1 MDLQSE
7 QEELLGRDDRPAP
20 CAQEVHQVALT
31 EEEKPV
37 RTNGL
42 GLLGDFTSRRGC
54 STRHSSNSAPKWGF
68 CPQI

>member
-7 QEELLGRDDRPAP
+7 QEELLGRDKCTAS

-31 EEEKPV
+31 EEEKCI
-37 RTNGL
+37 RTNGT
-42 GLLGDFTSRRGC
+42 GVPGDFVTHKGC
-54 STRHSSNSAPKWGF
+54 STWHLSNSAAIWGF